1 MSDSNIVKAQIAVY
15 RDSFL
20 EHGDSPR
27 GVRGNDR
34 ETQDLR
40 FERLMFHLLEAKPSF
55 SIHDVGAGLCHLH
68 RHLLDR
74 GVEHVYSATEIV
86 QEMVD
91 AAREKYPEIRVHNR
105 DLLREE
111 VADRHDFVVSSGLFF
126 IPGEADRSEWAR
138 FTREM
143 ALRMWEMADA
153 AISFNFLTSY
163 RSASDPSLHYMD
175 PREVLDFCVRR
186 LSRFVVLDH
195 GYPLFECTATVF
207 KPGFVESRHATE
219 PFRKYFR
226 VTRLDR

>member
-1 MSDSNIVKAQIAVY
+1 MSDSNILKSQIAVY
-15 RDSFL
+15 RSSFL

-27 GVRGNDR
+27 GVRGNDQ

-40 FERLMFHLLEAKPSF
+40 FERVLRHLLAAKSRF

-68 RHLLDR
+68 QYLLDR
-74 GVEHVYSATEIV
+74 DVEHTYSATEIV

-91 AAREKYPEIRVHNR
+91 AAREKYPEIEVRNR

-111 VADRHDFVVSSGLFF
+111 VTDRHDFVVTSGLFY
-126 IPGEADRSEWAR
+126 IPGEADRGEWAR
-138 FTREM
+138 FVLDM
-143 ALRMWEMADA
+143 VLRMWEMADV
-153 AISFNFLTSY
+153 AIAFNFLTAY
-163 RSASDPSLHYMD
+163 RTFTDPSLHYMD
-175 PREVLDFCVRR
+175 PREMLDFCVRR

-207 KPGFVESRHATE
+207 KPGFVESRHAGE

-226 VTRLDR
+226 VTRLDP